1 LNDLE
6 KCVVVTTRDISLN
19 HVRSFSLFFKN
30 WSANR
35 CKQESGVRSQES
47 GGRRRKKEE
56 EGGRRRKK
64 EEEGV
69 TVLVREEAN
78 HPVVIKL

>member
-1 LNDLE
+1 MLGLFPYFSRTGQQTA
-6 KCVVVTTRDISLN
+6 VS
-19 HVRSFSLFFKN
+19 RS
-30 WSANR
+30 
-35 CKQESGVRSQES
+35 QESGVRSQES
-47 GGRRRKKEE
+47 GVRSQEE
-56 EGGRRRKK
+56 EGGRKRKK

>member
-6 KCVVVTTRDISLN
+6 KCVVLTTRDISLN

-47 GGRRRKKEE
+47 GV
-56 EGGRRRKK
+56 RRKK

-69 TVLVREEAN
+69 TVFVREEAN
-78 HPVVIKL
+78 HPAVIKL